1 MRIFIALILFCLTST
16 VSYSGDLV
24 GQWDLGGIFFKDKV
38 IVKAFDDPKV
48 KGVTC
53 YVTSISKS
61 LTFTD
66 PSNTS
71 ISCVKTGKIIVGKDV
86 NLSPEGENIVTE
98 KQSLIWK
105 KMRIRRVYD
114 INRNTLL
121 YVTYVTKM
129 IDGSFKIS
137 MSSISAEP

>member
-1 MRIFIALILFCLTST
+1 MRIFIILLFFSLISSI
-16 VSYSGDLV
+16 SYSGDMV
-24 GQWDLGGIFFKDKV
+24 GKWDLGGIFFKDKV

>member
-1 MRIFIALILFCLTST
+1 MRIFTILILFCLTST
-16 VSYSGDLV
+16 FSYSGDLV

-86 NLSPEGENIVTE
+86 DLSPEGENIVTE

-114 INRNTLL
+114 IKRNTLL

>member
-1 MRIFIALILFCLTST
+1 MKFFLYIIAFCIFSIF
-16 VSYSGDLV
+16 SYAGDLV
-24 GQWDLGGIFFKDKV
+24 GQWNLGGMFFKDQV
-38 IVKAFDDPKV
+38 IVKAFSDPKV

-66 PSNTS
+66 PSNTA
-71 ISCVKTGKIIVGKDV
+71 ISCVKTGKIVVSKDV
-86 NLSPEGENIVTE
+86 NLSPEGENIVSE

-105 KMRIRRVYD
+105 KMKIRRIYD
-114 INRNTLL
+114 LKRNTLL

-137 MSSISAEP
+137 MSAISAEP